1 MVVRCCG
8 HIEFKQNNYYF
19 NILCKIQG
27 KENGNEWYPV
37 YNLPNILN
45 LWFYWVSKNLDFS
58 VTHSAIDKGHAA
70 AMWHALGN

>member
-1 MVVRCCG
+1 M
-8 HIEFKQNNYYF
+8 
-19 NILCKIQG
+19 QG
-27 KENGNEWYPV
+27 KENRNEWYPV
-37 YNLPNILN
+37 SNQPNILN